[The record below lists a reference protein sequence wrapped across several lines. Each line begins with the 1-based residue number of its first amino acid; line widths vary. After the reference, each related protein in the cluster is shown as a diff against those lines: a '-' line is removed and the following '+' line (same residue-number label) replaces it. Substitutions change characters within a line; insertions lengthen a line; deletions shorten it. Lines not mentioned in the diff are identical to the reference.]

1 MAEGESDILS
11 GDWGHIS
18 QHKQAAWLSD
28 SQAGGKE
35 LCREWD
41 VSVPIP
47 QHQYPLLL
55 MLFPDE
61 RPCLWCQH

>member
-11 GDWGHIS
+11 GGWGHIS
-18 QHKQAAWLSD
+18 QHKPAAWLSD

-35 LCREWD
+35 LCGEGD

-47 QHQYPLLL
+47 QHQCPLLL
-55 MLFPDE
+55 MLSPGE